1 MAIITC
7 RTSEKTLDME
17 CFMELKIRELK
28 PSIEGHKP
36 EDTVSILLPITAI
49 NMAIEVYRKRK

>member
-1 MAIITC
+1 
-7 RTSEKTLDME
+7 
-17 CFMELKIRELK
+17 MELKIKEII

-49 NMAIEVYRKRK
+49 NMAIDRYEKTK